1 MVSLQPLRTKA
12 ASLRAQRARDRTET
26 PMPPRVS
33 FPWEEAARR
42 RRQLRVYFSRR
53 LREPLKSA
61 ELEESVAGIFLQ
73 GHEIG
78 AFSYV
83 RQVV

>member
-1 MVSLQPLRTKA
+1 MKA
-12 ASLRAQRARDRTET
+12 K
-26 PMPPRVS
+26 
-33 FPWEEAARR
+33 
-42 RRQLRVYFSRR
+42 
-53 LREPLKSA
+53 EPLKSA

-73 GHEIG
+73 GHEIS

>member
-1 MVSLQPLRTKA
+1 MAPEA
-12 ASLRAQRARDRTET
+12 
-26 PMPPRVS
+26 MRVS
-33 FPWEEAARR
+33 AECLFGQPGRG
-42 RRQLRVYFSRR
+42 L

-73 GHEIG
+73 GHEIS